1 MFNILGSLVNTQ
13 PNLFITATS
22 GTGESSRCRESAL
35 IGRLGWNIIVKKS
48 KSMDCP
54 SESKTLTL
62 QRGGGGG
69 TSIWKQLFQFSCESQ
84 PRAIPIGWDF
94 PPYPLGSG
102 VANNSEVFFSR
113 EANSKLYI
121 FNLAVDLRRYH
132 FLRPYEP
139 FLEWW
144 ANCPGT
150 TWEVSAVG
158 RSLQTR
164 FGGPRNQGLGRETP
178 ENWSLNVTWSLDL
191 TLVGESYNKI
201 TQFCFRYLKCV

>member
-22 GTGESSRCRESAL
+22 GTGESSRCRESAF

-69 TSIWKQLFQFSCESQ
+69 ASIWKQLFQFSCESQ

-102 VANNSEVFFSR
+102 VANNSEVSLSFSLAKLTVSYTYFTLQLTYADITFFD
-113 EANSKLYI
+113 LM
-121 FNLAVDLRRYH
+121 NLFSSGEPTVPEPLEKFPLLVDLYKRV
-132 FLRPYEP
+132 LEDPGIKAWVEKRPKTDH
-139 FLEWW
+139 WTSRGHW
-144 ANCPGT
+144 T
-150 TWEVSAVG
+150 
-158 RSLQTR
+158 
-164 FGGPRNQGLGRETP
+164 
-178 ENWSLNVTWSLDL
+178 
-191 TLVGESYNKI
+191 
-201 TQFCFRYLKCV
+201 